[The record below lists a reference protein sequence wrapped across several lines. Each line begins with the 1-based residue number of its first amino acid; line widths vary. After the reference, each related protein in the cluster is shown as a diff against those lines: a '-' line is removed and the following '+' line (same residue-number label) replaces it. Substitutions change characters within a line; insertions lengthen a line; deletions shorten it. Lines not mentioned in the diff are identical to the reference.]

1 MPDHREKKERREK
14 KRVRNHFRKRFFTW
28 SRTFCLQ
35 GSYLGTRFIPPCR
48 FSFGE
53 KGGKAKSRG
62 RPNRPIYKR
71 LTLVLNERTQRRGTR
86 STHHIR
92 LSARNRT
99 CFFSCK
105 NENSPLLCKLL
116 FQLLLS
122 ILRQPWAKQ
131 KFTIQQWTAY
141 SERRV
146 IFSSFTNQ
154 WQNPFQNLHKYNHK
168 EGSETNDWL
177 ANSNLLSHA
186 LQSRN
191 RKNFQIAYV
200 CSSVSNP

>member
-92 LSARNRT
+92 LSAKNRA
-99 CFFSCK
+99 CFFITKTKIHFYFANHFFSFSHQFYDSLGLSKNLRFNSGQPTRNDESFSRHLPTNGKIRSRTYTSTTAKKVVKRMIGQPIQIYYHTHCK
-105 NENSPLLCKLL
+105 V
-116 FQLLLS
+116 LS
-122 ILRQPWAKQ
+122 RK
-131 KFTIQQWTAY
+131 
-141 SERRV
+141 V
-146 IFSSFTNQ
+146 
-154 WQNPFQNLHKYNHK
+154 
-168 EGSETNDWL
+168 
-177 ANSNLLSHA
+177 
-186 LQSRN
+186 QSRN
-191 RKNFQIAYV
+191 RNNF
-200 CSSVSNP
+200 